1 MNKKRKSHISRRD
14 FLRLAGL
21 TSAGAILSAC
31 QPTATESA
39 VPTEVSPATPMPEPG
54 TKELNML
61 IHSSQQVEIFQTL
74 GDRFEADTGISLN
87 MIEVPFA
94 DLKTRLM
101 SELLAETGTYDLA
114 VIPAAMLFAATPF
127 LEDTT
132 SLYTDELLNIIPEGA
147 LEMAKGTDNVFRGM
161 PFDLIGPANF
171 YRTDIYEEK
180 GLEPPRDWD
189 EWLNVCKQTTIE
201 ADGDQPKVWGTL
213 IEASAKAVQP
223 AFKLISWFYQNGGAL
238 YDAAQKPTI
247 NLDANVEA
255 LQFISDMVNV
265 HEVAPREAPE
275 MTYEEVHNM
284 FIQGRGSSAIN
295 WSYMTGM
302 ADGEDSKVKGNFDV
316 APWPGNVKEAVLIDS
331 WSVVIPKDSKKIE
344 AGMEFLPYVTTEEG
358 QWDILRIESAFLI
371 PSYFDPNDPKVL
383 EVSPYLGA
391 WIEQAP
397 YSVAQPKWEQLDS
410 INQSISVGM
419 NAALTGA
426 MTAKEALDQVQ
437 EEVEA
442 LV

>member
-1 MNKKRKSHISRRD
+1 MNKKSKSSLSRRD
-14 FLRLAGL
+14 FLKMAGL
-21 TSAGAILSAC
+21 GSAGAILSAC
-31 QPTATESA
+31 EAAGTETT
-39 VPTEVSPATPMPEPG
+39 VPTEVPPPTEAPVDTPMPEPE
-54 TKELNML
+54 TEELNML
-61 IHSSQQVEIFQTL
+61 IHSSQQVEIFQSI
-74 GDRFEADTGISLN
+74 GERFTADTGITLN

-94 DLKTRLM
+94 DLKPRLM
-101 SELLAETGTYDLA
+101 SELLAGTGTYDLA
-114 VIPAAMLFAATPF
+114 VVTAAMLFAATQY

-132 SLYTDELLNIIPEGA
+132 SLFTDELL
-147 LEMAKGTDNVFRGM
+147 
-161 PFDLIGPANF
+161 
-171 YRTDIYEEK
+171 
-180 GLEPPRDWD
+180 
-189 EWLNVCKQTTIE
+189 
-201 ADGDQPKVWGTL
+201 
-213 IEASAKAVQP
+213 QP

-238 YDAAQKPTI
+238 YDADQNPTV

-265 HEVAPREAPE
+265 HEVAPPEAPE

-295 WSYMTGM
+295 WSYMAGM
-302 ADGEDSKVKGNFDV
+302 ADGEDSKIKGNFNV
-316 APWPGNVKEAVLIDS
+316 APWPGNVANAVLMDT
-331 WSVVIPKDSKKIE
+331 WSTVIPKDSKKIE
-344 AGMEFLPYVTTEEG
+344 AGMKFLPYLTTEEG

-397 YSVAQPKWEQLDS
+397 YAVAQPKWEQLDS

-426 MTAKEALDQVQ
+426 MTPKEALDMVQ